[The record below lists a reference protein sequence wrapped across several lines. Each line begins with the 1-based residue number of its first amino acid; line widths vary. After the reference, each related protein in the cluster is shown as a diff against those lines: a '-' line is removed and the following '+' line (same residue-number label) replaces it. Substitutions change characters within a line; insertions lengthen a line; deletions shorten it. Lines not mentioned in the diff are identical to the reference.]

1 MTLRSKL
8 GLEPFVH
15 TSWAKDSILGL
26 TDSKEFVVYDSA
38 QVYPEYV
45 MRPQW
50 CFQRSRGGRYYQE
63 GA

>member
-1 MTLRSKL
+1 M
-8 GLEPFVH
+8 F
-15 TSWAKDSILGL
+15 WAKDSILGL

-45 MRPQW
+45 MRPE
-50 CFQRSRGGRYYQE
+50 RGQKGGQGAGRYYQE